1 MNRSF
6 IFLLILILES
16 DFIFSLILILESDFM
31 NYIVFD
37 LEWNQSPH
45 GKEGTI
51 EHFPFEIIEIGAVKL
66 DEKLCPMGE
75 FHRLIS
81 PVAYPQLHFKISEVT
96 HLEMNRLKQEGI
108 PFKEAA
114 EQFLAWC
121 KEDFIFVTWGAM
133 DLTELQRNMVY
144 SKMPLTFPKP
154 LLYYDLQKLYSLLYE
169 SGNEK
174 PSLDQAVEALGITVD
189 KNRPFHHALDD
200 AFYTGQVMKT
210 IDFPRVSAYLS
221 TDYYQLPQTEKE
233 QIYLTFP
240 EYTKFVSREFST
252 KEEAMAD
259 KRVNEIS
266 CCLCKRTLR
275 KKIRWFS
282 ANSKLYLC
290 LAICP
295 EHGFV
300 RGKIRIKKAESGNIF
315 AIRTTKIVDEVAAQ
329 TIAEKRDEYRKR
341 RTEKNKQKRQLKKSK
356 TEE

>member
-6 IFLLILILES
+6 IFPSILILES
-16 DFIFSLILILESDFM
+16 EFM

-45 GKEGTI
+45 GKEGTV

-66 DEKLCPMGE
+66 DESFCPIGE
-75 FHRLIS
+75 FHRLIA
-81 PVAYPQLHFKISEVT
+81 PVVYPQLHFKISEVT
-96 HLEMNRLKQEGI
+96 HLDMNRLKQEGI
-108 PFKEAA
+108 PFREAA
-114 EQFLAWC
+114 EQFLDWC
-121 KEDFIFVTWGAM
+121 GNDFIFVTWGSM

-144 SKMPLTFPKP
+144 SKMPLTFQKP
-154 LLYYDLQKLYSLLYE
+154 LLYYDLQKLFNLLWE
-169 SGNEK
+169 NGSEK
-174 PSLDQAVEALGITVD
+174 PSLDQAVEALGIAVD
-189 KNRPFHHALDD
+189 KDRPFHHALDD
-200 AFYTGQVMKT
+200 AFYTGQVMGKM
-210 IDFPRVSAYLS
+210 DFSRVRAYLS

-240 EYTKFVSREFST
+240 DYTKFVSREFST

-259 KRVNEIS
+259 KRVNEVI

-290 LAICP
+290 LALCP
-295 EHGFV
+295 EHGFI

-315 AIRTTKIVDEVAAQ
+315 AIRTTKIVDASSAEL
-329 TIAEKRDEYRKR
+329 IAEKRDEYRKR
-341 RTEKNKQKRQLKKSK
+341 RTEKSKQKRQSKKSR